1 MECLR
6 RPSRVSNRG
15 GKLCIFPAMRLPTG
29 ARIGPYE
36 ITGALGAGGM
46 GEVYLAH
53 DAKLHRDVALKILPE
68 ALAADPDRLARF
80 RREAQVLASLNHPNI
95 AALYGVEE
103 SQNGQALVMEL
114 VPGRTLAE
122 IIATDGPFSPDE
134 ALNVAA
140 QIADALEAAHE
151 AGVIHR
157 DLKPANI
164 KRRND
169 DVVKVLD
176 FGLAKGLASADEASA
191 AESPTML
198 SPAVTH
204 HGAIL
209 GTAGY
214 MSPEQAR
221 GRAADKRADIWA
233 FGVVLYE
240 MLAGRPL
247 FGGETVTET
256 IASVIKDPLRLDA
269 LPPAT
274 PPALRRLLARC
285 LERDPKLR
293 LRDIGEARIALRS
306 ALDSGADA
314 AIGPAAA
321 STGGKS
327 RMVTRAAVAGGAL
340 ALAGLAAL
348 TAWHAKPVGPL
359 PVRRLDLPAA
369 ITAARALALSPDGT
383 HVAYVAD
390 GRLYIRALD
399 AREPADLGTVTP
411 ATRVVFWSPDSGSIA
426 YDGDLML
433 HTIPIGGGVP
443 FIVCR
448 IPTSGQILA
457 GAWRADDTIVMAVS
471 RDGLY
476 QVSAKGGTPAL
487 QVAIDPNTEI
497 DFHAIALL
505 PDSRIVVTT
514 RVRGQDGDYRA
525 DLIDGSR
532 RTPLTDNLD
541 IASIRFVSPDRFLF
555 LRARTNP
562 GVWVAPFDGRRLDV
576 AKAALVEP
584 GATGFDAA
592 SDGTMV
598 SMLPAKERRNLVWI
612 DPQNAQPAAWTTVPG
627 TAFQPANG
635 TVALSPD
642 GRRALV
648 NVRTS
653 DFKEDVVVRD
663 LATGADTHIPF
674 PEAPTREARGA
685 IVTWTPP
692 GRLLYTAGGTEASRI
707 FDWPADGSRNGRP
720 LVAGI
725 TAHIS
730 SDGRQMIVLVDERG
744 KIRLRRAALA
754 PDGSV
759 GSIAPVFPDDD
770 EPMVRS
776 FDLSPDGQLLAIAS
790 TQPDT
795 QQVNITVMTY
805 PDLRERRQ
813 VTSDGGTQP
822 RFSRDGRELFFASG
836 TRNAAGLSRGE
847 LRAVTVRA
855 APLTIGAPRTIL
867 ADGSKD
873 DRAVRI
879 SGFDVAPDGRLIMS
893 RAVPVAPGDE
903 ARIVLLQNWPAA
915 IRQ

>member
-1 MECLR
+1 
-6 RPSRVSNRG
+6 
-15 GKLCIFPAMRLPTG
+15 MRLPTG

-36 ITGALGAGGM
+36 VTGALGAGGM
-46 GEVYLAH
+46 GEVYRAH
-53 DAKLHRDVALKILPE
+53 DSTLNRDVALKILPE
-68 ALAADPDRLARF
+68 ALAADPERLARF
-80 RREAQVLASLNHPNI
+80 RREAQVLASLNHPTI
-95 AALYGVEE
+95 AALYGVED
-103 SQNGQALVMEL
+103 SPNGQALVMEL

-122 IIATDGPFSPDE
+122 ILATDGPLPPDE
-134 ALNVAA
+134 AVHVAA

-164 KRRND
+164 KRRDD

-176 FGLAKGLASADEASA
+176 FGLAKGLATADEANA
-191 AESPTML
+191 ASSPTML

-204 HGAIL
+204 RGVIL

-214 MSPEQAR
+214 MAPEQAR

-240 MLAGRPL
+240 MLVGRPL
-247 FGGETVTET
+247 FGGDTVTET

-306 ALDSGADA
+306 ALDPSGADA
-314 AIGPAAA
+314 ATGPATASPGGKPRIVTRVAVAAA
-321 STGGKS
+321 SL
-327 RMVTRAAVAGGAL
+327 V
-340 ALAGLAAL
+340 LAGLAAL
-348 TAWHAKPVGPL
+348 TAWHAKPVAPL
-359 PVRRLDLPAA
+359 PVRRLDLPAV
-369 ITAARALALSPDGT
+369 ITAAKALALSPDGT
-383 HVAYVAD
+383 HVAYIAD
-390 GRLYIRALD
+390 GRLYVRALD

-411 ATRVVFWSPDSGSIA
+411 ATRVVFWAPDSRSIG
-426 YDGDLML
+426 YDGDLTL

-443 FIVCR
+443 FTVCR
-448 IPTSGQILA
+448 IPTSGQIVT

-505 PDSRIVVTT
+505 PDSRVVVTT

-525 DLIDGSR
+525 DLIDGTR
-532 RTPLTDNLD
+532 RTPLTDDLD
-541 IASIRFVSPDRFLF
+541 IASIRFVAPDRFLF

-562 GVWVAPFDGRRLDV
+562 GVWVAPFDGRTLDV

-592 SDGTMV
+592 SDGTIV
-598 SMLPAKERRNLVWI
+598 SVLPAKERRDLVWI
-612 DPQNAQPAAWTTVPG
+612 DPQNAQPAAWTPVPG
-627 TAFQPANG
+627 IVFQPANG

-642 GRRALV
+642 GRRAVLKF
-648 NVRTS
+648 RTP

-663 LATGADTHIPF
+663 LVTGADTHIPF
-674 PEAPTREARGA
+674 PDAPTREARGA
-685 IVTWTPP
+685 IVTWTPS
-692 GRLLYTAGGTEASRI
+692 GRLLYTAGGTEASKI

-730 SDGRQMIVLVDERG
+730 SDGRQMIFLVDERG
-744 KIRLRRAALA
+744 KSRLRRAPLA

-759 GSIAPVFPDDD
+759 GAIEPVFPADD

-790 TQPDT
+790 TQPNT
-795 QQVNITVMTY
+795 QQLNITVMTY
-805 PDLRERRQ
+805 PELRERGQ
-813 VTSDGGTQP
+813 VTSNGGTQP
-822 RFSRDGRELFFASG
+822 RFSRDGHELFFASG
-836 TRNAAGLSRGE
+836 ARTAAGLSRGE
-847 LRAVTVRA
+847 LRVVTVKA

-867 ADGSKD
+867 ADGPKD
-873 DRAVRI
+873 DRGVRI

-893 RAVPVAPGDE
+893 RAAPLAPGDE

-915 IRQ
+915 IRK